1 MNERSPDA
9 EFLVLGV
16 LGPDSNAHGANE
28 MLDLKYMNGLI
39 GCLAYTMN

>member
-1 MNERSPDA
+1 LA

-28 MLDLKYMNGLI
+28 MLDLNYMKGLI